1 MAMTFEL
8 SGDYGYV
15 VLVLAA
21 YIFFNFWMA
30 IQVLLARE
38 RYNVD
43 FPTMYALESENKD
56 AKLFNCIQRGHQN
69 SLEMMPAFVVTLLLS
84 GLYCPVGAAALGAVY
99 TVGRY
104 YYFKG
109 YATGVP
115 DNRLTVGRFGFMA
128 LLGLM
133 ILTTWVG
140 VRLVLSR

>member
-21 YIFFNFWMA
+21 YIFFNFWMS

-84 GLYCPVGAAALGAVY
+84 GLYCPVGAAALGVVY

-115 DNRLTVGRFGFMA
+115 DNRLTVGRFAFMA

-133 ILTTWVG
+133 ILTTVVG

>member
-1 MAMTFEL
+1 MAMTFEI

-56 AKLFNCIQRGHQN
+56 AKLFNCIQV
-69 SLEMMPAFVVTLLLS
+69 SDLFPLLS
-84 GLYCPVGAAALGAVY
+84 RNSP
-99 TVGRY
+99 
-104 YYFKG
+104 
-109 YATGVP
+109 P
-115 DNRLTVGRFGFMA
+115 DLTPFRRNGNRREGTR
-128 LLGLM
+128 
-133 ILTTWVG
+133 TRW
-140 VRLVLSR
+140 R